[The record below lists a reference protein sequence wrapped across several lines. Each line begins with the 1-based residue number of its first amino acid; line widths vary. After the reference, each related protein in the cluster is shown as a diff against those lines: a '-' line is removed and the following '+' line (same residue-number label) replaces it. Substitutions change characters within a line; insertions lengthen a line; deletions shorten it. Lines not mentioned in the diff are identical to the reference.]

1 MSIRRYSPSQIALH
15 WLSAVAVLL
24 IIALPYGADFFAGLL
39 GGKGNVFTLHKSLGV
54 AVLLLTLTRLAL
66 RRVQGVPDT
75 LEGNPDWQR
84 AAAKAGHFLLYAVL
98 IVMPLSGMLAGKRP
112 LDLFWLVQIGPFDLP
127 ESFKAFAGG
136 THVTVQ
142 YLLFALILGHAA
154 AAIWHHRVQKDDVLR
169 AMLPQRGA

>member
-98 IVMPLSGMLAGKRP
+98 MEGGISFVTGGSGVQQGGRPGAARARAFWCGPTTNAQDWSGVGK
-112 LDLFWLVQIGPFDLP
+112 F
-127 ESFKAFAGG
+127 
-136 THVTVQ
+136 
-142 YLLFALILGHAA
+142 
-154 AAIWHHRVQKDDVLR
+154 
-169 AMLPQRGA
+169 

>member
-98 IVMPLSGMLAGKRP
+98 IVCRSPACSPASVRWTCSGWCRSARSTCRKPSRRSP
-112 LDLFWLVQIGPFDLP
+112 
-127 ESFKAFAGG
+127 
-136 THVTVQ
+136 
-142 YLLFALILGHAA
+142 AA
-154 AAIWHHRVQKDDVLR
+154 PTSPSSTCFSR
-169 AMLPQRGA
+169 

>member
-66 RRVQGVPDT
+66 RRVQVSRIPWRGT
-75 LEGNPDWQR
+75 RTGS
-84 AAAKAGHFLLYAVL
+84 A
-98 IVMPLSGMLAGKRP
+98 RP
-112 LDLFWLVQIGPFDLP
+112 PRPGI
-127 ESFKAFAGG
+127 SCC
-136 THVTVQ
+136 T
-142 YLLFALILGHAA
+142 
-154 AAIWHHRVQKDDVLR
+154 RC
-169 AMLPQRGA
+169 

>member
-127 ESFKAFAGG
+127 EA
-136 THVTVQ
+136 
-142 YLLFALILGHAA
+142 
-154 AAIWHHRVQKDDVLR
+154 
-169 AMLPQRGA
+169 

>member
-66 RRVQGVPDT
+66 RRVQGVP
-75 LEGNPDWQR
+75 EGTR
-84 AAAKAGHFLLYAVL
+84 TGSA
-98 IVMPLSGMLAGKRP
+98 RP
-112 LDLFWLVQIGPFDLP
+112 PRPGI
-127 ESFKAFAGG
+127 SCC
-136 THVTVQ
+136 T
-142 YLLFALILGHAA
+142 
-154 AAIWHHRVQKDDVLR
+154 RC
-169 AMLPQRGA
+169 